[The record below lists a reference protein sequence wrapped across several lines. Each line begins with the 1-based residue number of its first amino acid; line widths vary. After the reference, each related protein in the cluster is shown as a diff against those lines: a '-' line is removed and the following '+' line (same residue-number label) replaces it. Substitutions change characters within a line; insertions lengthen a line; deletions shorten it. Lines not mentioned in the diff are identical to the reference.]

1 MLHVFSNSRS
11 RRMNFKERPRPN
23 TIAQRGDSKGQ
34 EVRQKSMKIGAKMCS
49 ISHLLLDACGSD
61 HDANEGE
68 RQRKK
73 HQTVF

>member
-23 TIAQRGDSKGQ
+23 TMAQRGDSKGQ
-34 EVRQKSMKIGAKMCS
+34 EVRQKSMKIGAKMCP
-49 ISHLLLDACGSD
+49 ISHHLLDANGVD
-61 HDANEGE
+61 NDANGGG

-73 HQTVF
+73 HLTAF